1 MTEATGFDPQQS
13 EFSRRTFVRT
23 AALATPA
30 VAWTGQ
36 AGEAAAASA
45 PTPSPSP
52 TPSALASA
60 AAKKIP
66 AFPGAEGA
74 GMYTTGGRGGAVYEV
89 TTLDDDGPGS
99 LRDAVAKSD
108 GTIVFR
114 VAGNI
119 RIKGG
124 LDITGSN
131 LTIAGQTA
139 PGHGITVI
147 GNETQIKGDN
157 IILRHLRFRG
167 GDEMGTPIDTFG
179 ARNVRDVIID
189 HCSFSWGV
197 DECFSVYGN
206 TNVTVQWCI
215 ISEGLTNSVHD
226 KGRHG
231 MGGLWGGDTIT
242 YHHNLLI
249 HENARNPRFSFTEG
263 MALVVDHRNNVI
275 YNHGITSCYGGE
287 WSNGINMVGNY
298 YKPGPNTLAK
308 IAREI
313 VAPGRFGQWHVSGN
327 EIEGHADVTAD
338 NTLGI
343 TYPTGGITLLPN
355 AVEFQNGITEQTP
368 QQAYASVLEQAGAT
382 LPRRDAIDARL
393 VTEARTGTG
402 RHINSQKDVGGF
414 LPLPTEVPAPAD
426 SDNDGIPDEWESA
439 QGLDPNNAD
448 DAKAVGGDGYTN
460 LERYLN
466 SIQRAGARNPE
477 VTITSP
483 KIDQVFAAA
492 KDKQPVTVTADA
504 KALDGASIA
513 NVEFFHGAEK
523 IGEAAAPPYQA
534 TWTGVTDGTY
544 FLTARATDSTGS
556 ATTSSLV
563 PIHVNRT
570 RTHTG
575 WQVRDIGEV
584 PIPGNTALK
593 DGVFTIKGSGK
604 IAGWNDSFHFAYQA
618 VGFSK
623 RGEVLEITARLD
635 DVSKN
640 HIDAVAGIMVRQDLE
655 PNSPFMMAGIGYS
668 ASNEDGSHK
677 RSKAI
682 RVASHGKA
690 ASVGVFPAASDD
702 PLGSKPYWLRLVCRS
717 LPTGGDTEFEA
728 FLSSNSLNWDRIGYE
743 RIVMRTGRFY
753 VGLAVDGNQEANGV
767 HIYTTATFSQVKVN
781 R

>member
-1 MTEATGFDPQQS
+1 MAGIPGEARAEP
-13 EFSRRTFVRT
+13 
-23 AALATPA
+23 ALA
-30 VAWTGQ
+30 G
-36 AGEAAAASA
+36 
-45 PTPSPSP
+45 SP
-52 TPSALASA
+52 TPTPAPSAQ
-60 AAKKIP
+60 AKKIP

-99 LRDAVAKSD
+99 LRAACAKSD

-114 VAGNI
+114 VAGTI
-119 RIKGG
+119 KLKGG
-124 LDITGSN
+124 LDVTGSN

-139 PGHGITVI
+139 PGHGITVT

-167 GDEMGTPIDTFG
+167 GDELGTPIDTFG
-179 ARNVRDVIID
+179 ARGVRDLVID

-197 DECFSVYGN
+197 DECCSVYGN
-206 TNVTVQWCI
+206 TNVTVQWCV

-242 YHHNLLI
+242 YHHNLLV
-249 HENARNPRFSFTEG
+249 HQNARNPRFSFEEG
-263 MALVVDHRNNVI
+263 MALLVDHRNNVI
-275 YNHGITSCYGGE
+275 YNPGITSCYGGE
-287 WSNGINMVGNY
+287 WSNGINLVGNY
-298 YKPGPNTLAK
+298 YKPGPNTLPK

-313 VAPGRFGQWHVSGN
+313 VAPGRFGQWHVTGN
-327 EIEGHADVTAD
+327 EIAGHADVTAD

-343 TYPTGGITLLPN
+343 TYPIGGVTLLPQP
-355 AVEFQNGITEQTP
+355 VEFANGITEQTAR
-368 QQAYASVLEQAGAT
+368 QAYAAVLDQAGAT

-393 VTEARTGTG
+393 VNEARTGTG

-414 LPLPTEVPAPAD
+414 LPLPSEVAAPAD
-426 SDNDGIPDEWESA
+426 TDKDGIPDEWETA
-439 QGLDPNNAD
+439 QGLNPD
-448 DAKAVGGDGYTN
+448 DAADAQAVGPDGYTN

-466 SIQRAGARNPE
+466 TIQRAGAPNPE
-477 VTITSP
+477 VAITSP
-483 KIDQVFAAA
+483 TIDQVFAAN
-492 KDKQPVTVTADA
+492 KDKQQVTVTAEA
-504 KALDGASIA
+504 RAAEGASIA
-513 NVEFFHGAEK
+513 RVEFFHGDEK
-523 IGEAAAPPYQA
+523 IGEAAAAPYQA
-534 TWTGVTDGTY
+534 TWQGVTDGTY
-544 FLTARATDSTGS
+544 FLTARATDNTGS

-575 WQVRDIGEV
+575 WQVKDVGEV

-604 IAGWNDSFHFAYQA
+604 IAGWNDSFHFAHKA

-623 RGEVLEITARLD
+623 RGEVLEITARVD
-635 DVSKN
+635 DVSRN
-640 HIDAVAGIMVRQDLE
+640 HVDAVAGIMIRQDLE
-655 PNSPFMMAGIGYS
+655 PNSPFMMAGIGYA
-668 ASNEDGSHK
+668 ASNEDGS
-677 RSKAI
+677 RRRAKAI
-682 RVASHGKA
+682 RVASHGTA
-690 ASVGVFPAASDD
+690 PSVGVFPPAGDD
-702 PLGSKPYWLRLVCRS
+702 PLDDKPYWLRLVCRS

-728 FLSSNSLNWDRIGYE
+728 FLSDNSLNWDRIGYE

-767 HIYTTATFSQVKVN
+767 HVYTTATFRQVKVN

>member
-1 MTEATGFDPQQS
+1 MAGIP
-13 EFSRRTFVRT
+13 
-23 AALATPA
+23 
-30 VAWTGQ
+30 
-36 AGEAAAASA
+36 GEARAEPA
-45 PTPSPSP
+45 PAGSP
-52 TPSALASA
+52 TPTPAPSAQ
-60 AAKKIP
+60 AKKIP

-99 LRDAVAKSD
+99 LRAACAKSD

-114 VAGNI
+114 VAGTI
-119 RIKGG
+119 KLKGG
-124 LDITGSN
+124 LDVTGSN

-139 PGHGITVI
+139 PGHGITVT

-167 GDEMGTPIDTFG
+167 GDELGTPIDTFG
-179 ARNVRDVIID
+179 ARGVRDLVID

-197 DECFSVYGN
+197 DECCSVYGN
-206 TNVTVQWCI
+206 TNVTVQWCV

-242 YHHNLLI
+242 YHHNLLV
-249 HENARNPRFSFTEG
+249 HQNARNPRFSFEEG
-263 MALVVDHRNNVI
+263 MALLVDHRNNVI
-275 YNHGITSCYGGE
+275 YNPGITSCYGGE
-287 WSNGINMVGNY
+287 WSNGINLVGNY
-298 YKPGPNTLAK
+298 YKPGPNTLPK

-327 EIEGHADVTAD
+327 EIAGHADVTAD

-343 TYPTGGITLLPN
+343 TYPIGGVTLLPQP
-355 AVEFQNGITEQTP
+355 VEFANGITEQTAR
-368 QQAYASVLEQAGAT
+368 QAYAAVLDQAGAT

-393 VTEARTGTG
+393 VNEARTGTG

-414 LPLPTEVPAPAD
+414 LPLPSEVAAPAD
-426 SDNDGIPDEWESA
+426 TDKDGIPDEWETA
-439 QGLDPNNAD
+439 QGLNPD
-448 DAKAVGGDGYTN
+448 DAADAQAVGPDGYTN

-466 SIQRAGARNPE
+466 TIQRAGAPNPE
-477 VTITSP
+477 VAITSP
-483 KIDQVFAAA
+483 TIDQVFAAN
-492 KDKQPVTVTADA
+492 KDKQQVTVTAEA
-504 KALDGASIA
+504 RAAEGASIA
-513 NVEFFHGAEK
+513 RVEFFHGDEK
-523 IGEAAAPPYQA
+523 IGEAAATPYQA
-534 TWTGVTDGTY
+534 TWQGVTDGTY
-544 FLTARATDSTGS
+544 FLTARATDNTGS

-575 WQVRDIGEV
+575 WQVKDVGEV

-604 IAGWNDSFHFAYQA
+604 IAGWNDSFHFAYKA

-623 RGEVLEITARLD
+623 RGEVLEITARVD
-635 DVSKN
+635 DVSRN
-640 HIDAVAGIMVRQDLE
+640 HVDAVAGIMIRQDLE
-655 PNSPFMMAGIGYS
+655 PNSPFMMAGIGYA
-668 ASNEDGSHK
+668 ASNEDGS
-677 RSKAI
+677 RRRAKAI
-682 RVASHGKA
+682 RVASHGTA
-690 ASVGVFPAASDD
+690 PSVGVFPPAGDD
-702 PLGSKPYWLRLVCRS
+702 PLDDKPYWLRLVCRS

-728 FLSSNSLNWDRIGYE
+728 FLSDNSLNWDRIGYE

-767 HIYTTATFSQVKVN
+767 HVYTTATFRQVKVN

>member
-1 MTEATGFDPQQS
+1 MTEALGFDPQQS
-13 EFSRRTFVRT
+13 AFSRRTFVRS
-23 AALATPA
+23 AALATPG
-30 VAWTGQ
+30 VALAGIP
-36 AGEAAAASA
+36 GEARAEPALAG
-45 PTPSPSP
+45 SP
-52 TPSALASA
+52 TPTPAPSAQ
-60 AAKKIP
+60 AKKIP

-99 LRDAVAKSD
+99 LRAACAKSD

-114 VAGNI
+114 VAGTI
-119 RIKGG
+119 KLKGG
-124 LDITGSN
+124 LDVTGSN

-139 PGHGITVI
+139 PGHGITVT

-167 GDEMGTPIDTFG
+167 GDELGTPIDTFG
-179 ARNVRDVIID
+179 ARGVRDLVID

-197 DECFSVYGN
+197 DECCSVYGN
-206 TNVTVQWCI
+206 TNVTVQWCV

-242 YHHNLLI
+242 YHHNLLV
-249 HENARNPRFSFTEG
+249 HQNARNPRFSFEEG
-263 MALVVDHRNNVI
+263 MALLVDHRNNVI
-275 YNHGITSCYGGE
+275 YNPGITSCYGGE
-287 WSNGINMVGNY
+287 WSNGINLVGNY
-298 YKPGPNTLAK
+298 YKPGPNTLPK

-313 VAPGRFGQWHVSGN
+313 VAPGRFGQWHVTGN
-327 EIEGHADVTAD
+327 EIAGHADVTAD

-343 TYPTGGITLLPN
+343 TYPIGGVTLLPQP
-355 AVEFQNGITEQTP
+355 VEFANGITEQTAR
-368 QQAYASVLEQAGAT
+368 QAYAAVLDQAGAT

-393 VTEARTGTG
+393 VNEARTGTG

-414 LPLPTEVPAPAD
+414 LPLPSEVAAPAD
-426 SDNDGIPDEWESA
+426 TDKDGIPDEWETA
-439 QGLDPNNAD
+439 QGLNPD
-448 DAKAVGGDGYTN
+448 DAADAQAVGPDGYTN

-466 SIQRAGARNPE
+466 TIQRAGAPNPE
-477 VTITSP
+477 VAITSP
-483 KIDQVFAAA
+483 TIDQVFAAN
-492 KDKQPVTVTADA
+492 KDKQQVTVTAEA
-504 KALDGASIA
+504 RAAEGASIA
-513 NVEFFHGAEK
+513 RVEFFHGDEK
-523 IGEAAAPPYQA
+523 IGEAAAAPYQA
-534 TWTGVTDGTY
+534 TWQGVTDGTY
-544 FLTARATDSTGS
+544 FLTARATDNTGS

-575 WQVRDIGEV
+575 WQVKDVGEV

-604 IAGWNDSFHFAYQA
+604 IAGWNDSFHFAHKA

-623 RGEVLEITARLD
+623 RGEVLEITARVD
-635 DVSKN
+635 DVSRN
-640 HIDAVAGIMVRQDLE
+640 HVDAVAGIMIRQDLE
-655 PNSPFMMAGIGYS
+655 PNSPFMMAGIGYA
-668 ASNEDGSHK
+668 ASNEDGS
-677 RSKAI
+677 RRRAKAI
-682 RVASHGKA
+682 RVASHGTA
-690 ASVGVFPAASDD
+690 PSVGVFPPAGDD
-702 PLGSKPYWLRLVCRS
+702 PLDDKPYWLRLVCRS

-728 FLSSNSLNWDRIGYE
+728 FLSDNSLNWDRIGYE

-767 HIYTTATFSQVKVN
+767 HVYTTATFRQVKVN

>member
-1 MTEATGFDPQQS
+1 MTEALGFDPQQS
-13 EFSRRTFVRT
+13 AFSRRTFVRS
-23 AALATPA
+23 AALATPG
-30 VAWTGQ
+30 VALAGIP
-36 AGEAAAASA
+36 GEARAEPA
-45 PTPSPSP
+45 PAGSP
-52 TPSALASA
+52 TPTPAPSAQ
-60 AAKKIP
+60 AKKIP

-99 LRDAVAKSD
+99 LRAACAKSD

-114 VAGNI
+114 VAGTI
-119 RIKGG
+119 KLKGG
-124 LDITGSN
+124 LDVTGSN

-139 PGHGITVI
+139 PGHGITVT

-167 GDEMGTPIDTFG
+167 GDELGTPIDTFG
-179 ARNVRDVIID
+179 ARGVRDLVID

-197 DECFSVYGN
+197 DECCSVYGN
-206 TNVTVQWCI
+206 TNVTVQWCV

-242 YHHNLLI
+242 YHHNLLV
-249 HENARNPRFSFTEG
+249 HQNARNPRFSFEEG
-263 MALVVDHRNNVI
+263 MALLVDHRNNVI
-275 YNHGITSCYGGE
+275 YNPGITSCYGGE
-287 WSNGINMVGNY
+287 WSNGINLVGNY
-298 YKPGPNTLAK
+298 YKPGPNTLPK

-327 EIEGHADVTAD
+327 EIAGHADVTAD

-343 TYPTGGITLLPN
+343 TYPIGGVTLLPQP
-355 AVEFQNGITEQTP
+355 VEFANGITEQTAR
-368 QQAYASVLEQAGAT
+368 QAYAAVLDQAGAT

-393 VTEARTGTG
+393 VNEARTGTG

-414 LPLPTEVPAPAD
+414 LPLPSEVAAPAD
-426 SDNDGIPDEWESA
+426 TDKDGIPDEWETA
-439 QGLDPNNAD
+439 QGLNPD
-448 DAKAVGGDGYTN
+448 DAADAQAVGPDGYTN

-466 SIQRAGARNPE
+466 TIQRAGAPNPE
-477 VTITSP
+477 VAITSP
-483 KIDQVFAAA
+483 TIDQVFAAN
-492 KDKQPVTVTADA
+492 KDKQQVTVTAEA
-504 KALDGASIA
+504 RAAEGASIA
-513 NVEFFHGAEK
+513 RVEFFHGDEK
-523 IGEAAAPPYQA
+523 IGEAAAAPYQA
-534 TWTGVTDGTY
+534 TWQGVTDGTY
-544 FLTARATDSTGS
+544 FLTARATDNTGS

-575 WQVRDIGEV
+575 WQVKDVGEV

-604 IAGWNDSFHFAYQA
+604 IAGWNDSFHFAYKA

-623 RGEVLEITARLD
+623 RGEVLEITARVD
-635 DVSKN
+635 DVSRN
-640 HIDAVAGIMVRQDLE
+640 HVDAVAGIMIRQDLE
-655 PNSPFMMAGIGYS
+655 PNSPFMMAGIGYA
-668 ASNEDGSHK
+668 ASNEDGS
-677 RSKAI
+677 RRRAKAI
-682 RVASHGKA
+682 RVASHGTA
-690 ASVGVFPAASDD
+690 PSVGVFPPAGDD
-702 PLGSKPYWLRLVCRS
+702 PLDDKPYWLRLVCRS

-728 FLSSNSLNWDRIGYE
+728 FLSDNSLNWDRIGYE

-767 HIYTTATFSQVKVN
+767 HVYTTATFRQVKVN

>member
-1 MTEATGFDPQQS
+1 MTEALGFDPQRS
-13 EFSRRTFVRT
+13 GFGRRALLRS
-23 AALATPA
+23 AALVTPA
-30 VAWTGQ
+30 VAWGPA
-36 AGEAAAASA
+36 AGHAAAAA
-45 PTPSPSP
+45 VPTPSPAP
-52 TPSALASA
+52 AQTAQA
-60 AAKKIP
+60 AAKKVP

-74 GMYTTGGRGGAVYEV
+74 GMYVTGGRGGKVYEV

-99 LRDAVAKSD
+99 LRAAAAKSN

-114 VAGNI
+114 VAGTI
-119 RIKGG
+119 RLKSG

-147 GNETQIKGDN
+147 GNETAIKGNN

-167 GDEMGTPIDTFG
+167 GDELGTPIDTFA
-179 ARNVRDVIID
+179 ARGVRDVIID

-206 TNVTVQWCI
+206 ANVTVQWCV
-215 ISEGLTNSVHD
+215 ISEGLVNSVHD

-231 MGGLWGGDTIT
+231 MGGLWGGDTVT

-249 HENARNPRFSFTEG
+249 HQNGRNPRFSFEEG

-275 YNHGITSCYGGE
+275 YNPGITSCYGGE
-287 WSNGINMVGNY
+287 WSNGINLVGNY
-298 YKPGPNTLAK
+298 YKPGPNTLPG

-338 NTLGI
+338 NSKGI
-343 TYPTGGITLLPN
+343 TFPVGGITLLPRP
-355 AVEFQNGITEQTP
+355 VEFDNGITEQT
-368 QQAYASVLEQAGAT
+368 AREAFATVLEQAGAT

-393 VTEARTGTG
+393 VNEARTGTG

-414 LPLPTEVPAPAD
+414 VPLPTEVEPPAD
-426 SDNDGIPDEWESA
+426 GDHDGIPDEWETA
-439 QGLDPNNAD
+439 NGLDPAD
-448 DAKAVGGDGYTN
+448 PEDAQTAGPDGYTN

-477 VTITSP
+477 VAITSP
-483 KIDQVFAAA
+483 AIDQVFAAA
-492 KDKQPVTVTADA
+492 KNKQSITITADA
-504 KALDGASIA
+504 KALDGATIA
-513 NVEFFHGAEK
+513 KVEFFHGDTK
-523 IGEAAAPPYQA
+523 IGEATAAPYTV
-534 TWTGVTDGTY
+534 TWEGVKDGSY
-544 FLTARATDSTGS
+544 CLTARATDSTGS

-570 RTHTG
+570 RTHSG

-593 DGVFTIKGSGK
+593 DGVFTMKGSGK
-604 IAGWNDSFHFAYQA
+604 IAGWNDSFHFAYKA
-618 VGFSK
+618 VGFSR

-635 DVSKN
+635 GISRN
-640 HIDAVAGIMVRQDLE
+640 HIGAVAGVMVRQDLE
-655 PNSPFMMAGIGYS
+655 PDSPFMLAGIGYS
-668 ASNEDGSHK
+668 ASSEDGSG
-677 RSKAI
+677 RRAMAI
-682 RVASHGKA
+682 RVASHGTRP
-690 ASVGVFPAASDD
+690 SVGEWPDG
-702 PLGSKPYWLRLVCRS
+702 LGEKPYWLRLVARS
-717 LPTGGDTEFEA
+717 LPTGNDTEFEA
-728 FLSSNSLNWDRIGYE
+728 FLSDNSLNWDRIGYE
-743 RIVMRTGRFY
+743 RIAMRTSRFY
-753 VGLAVDGNQEANGV
+753 VGLVVDGNQEANGV
-767 HIYTTATFSQVKVN
+767 HNYITATFSQVKVN

>member
-1 MTEATGFDPQQS
+1 MTEALGFDPLRS
-13 EFSRRTFVRT
+13 GFGRRAFMRS

-30 VAWTGQ
+30 VAWGTTAEQ
-36 AGEAAAASA
+36 AAAAPTPT
-45 PTPSPSP
+45 PTPSPPATASADD
-52 TPSALASA
+52 ALA
-60 AAKKIP
+60 KKVP

-74 GMYTTGGRGGAVYEV
+74 GRYVTGGRGGAVYEV

-99 LRDAVAKSD
+99 LREAVAKSD

-114 VAGNI
+114 VAGTI
-119 RIKGG
+119 KLKGG
-124 LDITGSN
+124 LDVTGSN

-139 PGHGITVI
+139 PGHGVTVT

-167 GDEMGTPIDTFG
+167 GDELGTPIDTFG
-179 ARNVRDVIID
+179 ARGVRDLIID

-197 DECFSVYGN
+197 DECCSVYGN

-249 HENARNPRFSFTEG
+249 HQNARNPRFSFEEG
-263 MALVVDHRNNVI
+263 MALLVDHRNNVI
-275 YNHGITSCYGGE
+275 YNPGITSCYGGE
-287 WSNGINMVGNY
+287 WSNGINLVGNY
-298 YKPGPNTLAK
+298 YKPGPNTLPA

-327 EIEGHADVTAD
+327 VIEGHADVTAD
-338 NTLGI
+338 NAKGVTFPI
-343 TYPTGGITLLPN
+343 GGVTLLPRP
-355 AVEFQNGITEQTP
+355 VEFAEGITEQSA
-368 QQAYASVLEQAGAT
+368 QQAFASVLEQAGAT

-393 VTEARTGTG
+393 VDEARTGTG

-414 LPLPTEVPAPAD
+414 LPLPSEVPAPAD
-426 SDNDGIPDEWESA
+426 GDHDGIPDAWESA
-439 QGLDPNNAD
+439 HGLDPAD
-448 DAKAVGGDGYTN
+448 PADAQAIGPDGYTN

-466 SIQRAGARNPE
+466 SIERAGARNPE
-477 VTITSP
+477 VAITSP
-483 KIDQVFAAA
+483 AIDEVFAAA
-492 KDKQPVTVTADA
+492 KDEQSVTITADA
-504 KALDGASIA
+504 TALDGASVA
-513 NVEFFHGAEK
+513 KVEFFHGATK
-523 IGEAAAPPYQA
+523 IGEATAAPYRV
-534 TWTGVTDGTY
+534 TWDGVKDGSY
-544 FLTARATDSTGS
+544 CLTARATDSTGT

-575 WQVRDIGEV
+575 WQVRDVGQV

-593 DGVFTIKGSGK
+593 DGVFTMKGSGR
-604 IAGWNDSFHFAYQA
+604 IAGWNDSFHFAYKA
-618 VGFSK
+618 VGFSR
-623 RGEVLEITARLD
+623 RGEVLEITARVD
-635 DVSKN
+635 GVSKN
-640 HIDAVAGIMVRQDLE
+640 HVDAVAGIMVRQDLE

-668 ASNEDGSHK
+668 ASGEDGSG
-677 RSKAI
+677 RRAKAI
-682 RVASHGKA
+682 RVASHGRQP
-690 ASVGVFPAASDD
+690 SVGLWTDS
-702 PLGSKPYWLRLVCRS
+702 LSEKPYWLRLVCRS
-717 LPTGGDTEFEA
+717 LPTGSDLEFEA
-728 FLSSNSLNWDRIGYE
+728 FLSDNSLNWDRIGYE
-743 RIVMRTGRFY
+743 RIVMRTSRFY

-767 HIYTTATFSQVKVN
+767 HPYITATFSQVKVN